1 MLLKDMEDQHF
12 LIGLQLNFALCENA
26 PHKSWGIWGRGKRA
40 GIHGFWF
47 GGFGLF
53 EFLRAQTIC
62 SQALF
67 LEHGYRV
74 AYSRWR
80 DTRCKADT
88 SKLVYVR
95 RSRALSF
102 GGVLNLKSAWK
113 LASST

>member
-12 LIGLQLNFALCENA
+12 LIGLQFNFAPCENT

-62 SQALF
+62 SQTL
-67 LEHGYRV
+67 LMGHGYRV
-74 AYSRWR
+74 AYYSR
-80 DTRCKADT
+80 
-88 SKLVYVR
+88 
-95 RSRALSF
+95 
-102 GGVLNLKSAWK
+102 
-113 LASST
+113 